1 MFRLRVTKGNGIPV
15 VVTNTRV
22 GLQESGEVTPLVETG
37 SVKAGRSGLP
47 WRTGYV
53 GQRRGR
59 ATTLTL
65 SKSTVDGDSPSPR
78 AVGPETRRPLSR
90 STTLTAERH
99 RFPLERIAAR
109 RSCAGGQ

>member
-15 VVTNTRV
+15 VVANTRV

-37 SVKAGRSGLP
+37 SVKADRSGLP

-53 GQRRGR
+53 GQRRGL

-65 SKSTVDGDSPSPR
+65 SKSTVDRDVPSLR
-78 AVGPETRRPLSR
+78 AVGPGDR
-90 STTLTAERH
+90 TAGR
-99 RFPLERIAAR
+99 
-109 RSCAGGQ
+109 